1 MTKQE
6 YEELRSTIN
15 SVGEYFNSIE
25 ELTQIRDIV
34 EEVDTSNNLA
44 MLDSPVKLKIKVCGE
59 KILDNNI
66 TKYLDAET
74 TLYIKNAILR
84 RLNSRI
90 AFFKKEIEDINY
102 TKRKTKKK

>member
-6 YEELRSTIN
+6 YEELRSTIE
-15 SVGEYFNSIE
+15 SVGEYYNSLE
-25 ELTQIRDIV
+25 ELTKVRDIV

-44 MLDSPVKLKIKVCGE
+44 MLDSSVKLTVKACGD
-59 KILDNNI
+59 KMLDNNI

-84 RLNSRI
+84 RLNGRI

-102 TKRKTKKK
+102 TKRKIKKK

>member
-6 YEELRSTIN
+6 YEELRSTIE
-15 SVGEYFNSIE
+15 SVGEYYNSLE
-25 ELTQIRDIV
+25 ELTKVRDIV

-44 MLDSPVKLKIKVCGE
+44 MLDSPVKLTVKACGD
-59 KILDNNI
+59 KMLDNNI

-74 TLYIKNAILR
+74 ILYIKNAILR
-84 RLNSRI
+84 RLNGRI
-90 AFFKKEIEDINY
+90 AFFKKEIENINY